1 MSSRLQCRPLHFVCF
16 LWNFSLLPCSVP
28 QGTALSP
35 GPPGPLFWVPHHRF
49 PTSGS
54 WRWLGLLLPTWMCPK
69 PGKGPGW
76 CLFFLHRS
84 LSTTFHS
91 YTLSS
96 LTIGH
101 LSKATSQVSALT
113 VTKLSFRLFFHV
125 CFFLISSPLIFL
137 LHFHLSQFYPL
148 KLHPVSK
155 ASNVSFSP
163 SLKSDVISLS
173 LSFFNLLCLFTK
185 LHFFC
190 RFLGA
195 SLEA

>member
-1 MSSRLQCRPLHFVCF
+1 MSSRLQCRPLHFVCS

-35 GPPGPLFWVPHHRF
+35 GTPGPLFWVPHHRF

-54 WRWLGLLLPTWMCPK
+54 WRWLGLLLPTWMVSQTW
-69 PGKGPGW
+69 KGSWVVLVLPP
-76 CLFFLHRS
+76 LFTEQAQ
-84 LSTTFHS
+84 TTFHS

-101 LSKATSQVSALT
+101 LSKARVLAHT
-113 VTKLSFRLFFHV
+113 VTKRSFRLFFHV
-125 CFFLISSPLIFL
+125 YSFLISSPLIFL

-163 SLKSDVISLS
+163 SLKSNVISLS
-173 LSFFNLLCLFTK
+173 FFLNLLCLFTK